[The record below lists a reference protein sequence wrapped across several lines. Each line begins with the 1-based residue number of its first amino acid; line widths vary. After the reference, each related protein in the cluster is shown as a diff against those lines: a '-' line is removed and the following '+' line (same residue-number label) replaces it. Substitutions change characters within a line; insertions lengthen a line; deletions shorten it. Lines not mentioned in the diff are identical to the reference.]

1 MKLAYRRKYTANMR
15 AVNAES
21 ASISAFAASVM
32 LELGLLQRY
41 VKALC
46 LLRRP
51 TAER

>member
-1 MKLAYRRKYTANMR
+1 MKPASRRRCTANMH

-21 ASISAFAASVM
+21 ASTSALEANAM
-32 LELGLLQRY
+32 LETDLVRRNER
-41 VKALC
+41 ALC